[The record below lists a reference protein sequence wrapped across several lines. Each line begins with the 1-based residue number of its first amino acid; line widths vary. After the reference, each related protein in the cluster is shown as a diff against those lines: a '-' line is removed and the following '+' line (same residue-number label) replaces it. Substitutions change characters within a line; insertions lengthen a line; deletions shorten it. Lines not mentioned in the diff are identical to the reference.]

1 MLNQLYNLSIYAY
14 SLIIRLLSLFNP
26 KAKLWIEGRKG
37 IFEKLGSAL
46 LTNRGSASLTNRD
59 SASLTNRD
67 SASLAN
73 RDSASLTN
81 RGSASL
87 AWFHC
92 ASLGEFEQ
100 GRPVIEAF
108 RAKYPAYKILLTFFS
123 PSGYEVRKNYLGVD
137 YIFYLPADTPE
148 NARKFIE
155 IVQPTIAF
163 FVKYEFWRN
172 YLSELEKQQIPV
184 ISFSAIFRPKQLFF
198 KSYGSFYRKVLNKF
212 DYILV
217 QNQESFDLLKSINI
231 KNITLAGD
239 TRFDRV
245 KQIVEAKKE
254 IIVARDFKANRQI
267 FIIGSAWQADM
278 EVLIPL
284 INSLKND
291 ANIAFIIAPHEI
303 HKEEI
308 RTWQKQIES
317 ESICFSK
324 IKSDTQLADYQVLII
339 DNVGML
345 SSLYQYADFAFI
357 GGAFGKGLHNILEA
371 ATFGLPIFFGNKYY
385 QKFQEAVDLIKLG
398 GAFSIAATNDISL
411 IVNELQENLEKKNQ
425 TSLICKNY
433 VLDNTGAT
441 EKVMNV
447 VVSILHD

>member
-1 MLNQLYNLSIYAY
+1 MLNQLYNLSIYTY
-14 SLIIRLLSLFNP
+14 SLIIRLLAPFNP
-26 KAKLWIEGRKG
+26 KAKLWIEGRKD
-37 IFEKLGSAL
+37 IFEKFG
-46 LTNRGSASLTNRD
+46 
-59 SASLTNRD
+59 
-67 SASLAN
+67 
-73 RDSASLTN
+73 SASLTN

-108 RAKYPAYKILLTFFS
+108 RAKYPAYKILVTFFS

-155 IVQPTIAF
+155 IVRPTIAF

-184 ISFSAIFRPKQLFF
+184 ISFSAIFRPNQLFF
-198 KSYGSFYRKVLNKF
+198 KSYGNFYRKTLVKF
-212 DYILV
+212 NHILV
-217 QNQESFDLLKSINI
+217 QNQESFDLLMSINI
-231 KNITLAGD
+231 QSITLAGD

-284 INSLKND
+284 INLLKND
-291 ANIAFIIAPHEI
+291 TNIAFIIAPHEI
-303 HKEEI
+303 HGEEI
-308 RTWQKQIES
+308 TAWQKHIELK
-317 ESICFSK
+317 SICFSK
-324 IKSDTQLADYQVLII
+324 VSKDIQLTDYQVFII

-357 GGAFGKGLHNILEA
+357 GGGFGKGLHNVLEA
-371 ATFGLPIFFGNKYY
+371 ATFGMPIFFGNKSY
-385 QKFQEAVDLIKLG
+385 QKFQEASDLVRLG
-398 GAFSIAATNDISL
+398 GAFSVSSIEDIRL
-411 IVNELQENLEKKNQ
+411 IISDLRGNLTKKNQ
-425 TSLICKNY
+425 ASLICKNY

-447 VVSILHD
+447 VSLILHD